1 MMIIENPQVYQTL
14 VTAGARMALENSG
27 IQRQTGNLINSIE
40 VEVIQEDEDNT
51 AYRLSFNDY
60 GLYLDEGV
68 DGASP
73 EGRGKTAGGAQGL
86 QFRFSGRFKMIGDPS
101 GRLDWGARVNIY
113 KLGIKPR
120 PWIYNAITNIV
131 DSMTI
136 AIENDLAPEIETL
149 IVEAVKANTGKI
161 TFEI

>member
-14 VTAGARMALENSG
+14 VTAGARIALENSG
-27 IQRQTGNLINSIE
+27 IQRQTGNLLNSIE

-68 DGASP
+68 QGTVS
-73 EGRGKTAGGAQGL
+73 GRTGGGAQGL

-101 GRLDWGARVNIY
+101 GRLPWGARVNIY
-113 KLGIKPR
+113 KFGITPR